1 MIRNYL
7 KTALRNLWKNK
18 GFSAINIF
26 GLAVGLA
33 TCLLILIYVLDELS
47 YDRYNKNADRI
58 YRLDTEIKFGGAN
71 FIHMVMAQGPAPAGP
86 AMLRDFPEVE
96 KEVRLQ
102 KNGGFLVRKGSQHIR
117 EDAVLYADPTIF
129 DVFTL
134 PLIDGD
140 PHTALE
146 DAHTIVLSETM
157 ARKYFD
163 AVDVV
168 GKTLVINDSIPY
180 KVTGVMRDM
189 PTQSHFHADFLVSLS
204 ESGDAKRPDSWTQNS
219 YNTYILLRHGVDGH
233 RFEGKLQEMV
243 VKYIAPL
250 IQSRMNLSLDQFY
263 RGGNKY
269 EYNLMRLTAIHLHSD
284 KTGELGVN
292 GNPQYV
298 YIFSII
304 AIFIL
309 LIACVNFMN
318 LSTARSVTRAKE
330 VGIRKLLGSLRG
342 SLIRQFIVESMLV
355 SFVAMLLALGI
366 AWLLLPVFD
375 QLADKEMSIGLFSR
389 PLLAAGLLVL
399 VVVVGLLAG
408 SYPAFFL
415 SAFQP
420 IAVLKGDVSGGF
432 KTGWLRNSLV
442 VFQFFISICLIIG
455 TAVIYRQLGYIRSRS
470 LGFNREQV
478 LVIHNTK
485 ALGDGIT
492 AYKDGL
498 AHLPGVEGVTMTG
511 YLPTS
516 GDRNNNAFWLSPDF
530 DFKKALA
537 MEKWSIDEHYIPVL
551 GMDIVAGRNFSRDF
565 PTDSMGVI
573 INEAAAR
580 EAGLVHPLGAN
591 FYTYDDIVT
600 KKPLIYHVV
609 GVVKDFNF
617 NSLREAVSPLV
628 FLLKPNNDMI
638 ALRVSSDHVEQLV
651 AQVGGQWRKLAP
663 GQPFSCT
670 FMDDDFNSL
679 YRSEQ
684 RIGGISLSFS
694 LLAIFIACLGLFGL
708 AAYEAERRRR
718 EIGIRK
724 VLGASVSGIIAML
737 ARNFMLLVGVAA
749 LIAFPLA
756 WWAMH
761 SWLQDYAYRISI
773 GWGVFALAGVL
784 AVGTALLP
792 VGMQGLRAALANPVK
807 SLRAD

>member
-1 MIRNYL
+1 MIRNYF
-7 KTALRNLWKNK
+7 KTAIRNLWKNK

-26 GLAVGLA
+26 GLAIGLA
-33 TCLLILIYVLDELS
+33 TCLLILVYVMDELS

-58 YRLDTEIKFGGAN
+58 YRLDAELKFGGEH
-71 FIHMVMAQGPAPAGP
+71 FFHLVLAQGPGPAGP
-86 AMLRDFPEVE
+86 AMLKEYPEVE

-102 KNGGFLVRKGSQHIR
+102 RYGGFLVRKGSQNIP
-117 EDAVLYADPTIF
+117 EDAVLYADSTVF

-140 PHTALE
+140 PHTALM
-146 DAHTIVLSETM
+146 DAHTIVLSATM
-157 ARKYFD
+157 ARKYFG
-163 AVDVV
+163 AVDIV
-168 GKTLVINDSIPY
+168 GKTLMINDSIPY
-180 KVTGVMRDM
+180 KVTGVMQDM

-204 ESGDAKRPDSWTQNS
+204 ESEDAKQPDQWTQNN
-219 YNTYILLRHGVDGH
+219 YNTYILLRQGVDGH
-233 RFEGKLQEMV
+233 QFEGKLQEMI
-243 VKYIAPL
+243 VKYIAPR
-250 IQSRMNLSLDQFY
+250 IQSLLNTSLDQFY
-263 RGGNKY
+263 KSGNKY
-269 EYNLMRLTAIHLHSD
+269 AYTLTPLTAIHLHSN
-284 KTGELGVN
+284 KTGELGTN

-298 YIFSII
+298 YIFSTI

-318 LSTARSVTRAKE
+318 LSTARSANRAKE
-330 VGIRKLLGSLRG
+330 VGIRKVLGSLRG

-375 QLADKEMSIGLFSR
+375 QLAAKEMSIGLFSR
-389 PLLAAGLLVL
+389 PMLAPGLLCLVL
-399 VVVVGLLAG
+399 VVGLLAG

-420 IAVLKGDVSGGF
+420 IAVLKGNVSSGF

-455 TAVIYRQLGYIRSRS
+455 TVVIYRQLGYIRSRS

-478 LVIHNTK
+478 LVIHNTS

-492 AYKDGL
+492 AYKNGL
-498 AHLPGVEGVTMTG
+498 ANLPGVEGVTMTG

-516 GDRNNNAFWLSPDF
+516 GDRNSNAFWLSTDF
-530 DFKKALA
+530 DVKKGLA
-537 MEKWSIDEHYIPVL
+537 MEQWLIDEHYISVL
-551 GMDIVAGRNFSRDF
+551 GMNIVAGRNFSKDF
-565 PTDSMGVI
+565 PTDSTGLI
-573 INEAAAR
+573 INESAAR
-580 EAGLVHPLGAN
+580 LAGLTHPIGSK
-591 FYTYDDIVT
+591 FYTYDDMET
-600 KKPLIYHVV
+600 KKPLTYHVV

-617 NSLREAVSPLV
+617 NSLRDAVSPLA
-628 FLLKPNNDMI
+628 FLLKPNNDRI
-638 ALRVSSDHVEQLV
+638 ALRVSTEHVERLV
-651 AQVGGQWRKLAP
+651 AQVEDQWRKLAP
-663 GQPFSCT
+663 GQPFSYS

-708 AAYEAERRRR
+708 AAYEAEQRTR

-724 VLGASVSGIIAML
+724 VLGASVTGIVAL
-737 ARNFMLLVGVAA
+737 LSKNFLLLVGIAA
-749 LIAFPLA
+749 LMAFPLS

-773 GWGVFALAGVL
+773 GWEVFALAGIL
-784 AVGTALLP
+784 AVGIALLS
-792 VGMQGLRAALANPVK
+792 VGLQALRSALANPVK
-807 SLRAD
+807 SLRAE

>member
-7 KTALRNLWKNK
+7 KTALRSLWKNK

-26 GLAVGLA
+26 GLAIGLA
-33 TCLLILIYVLDELS
+33 TCLLILIYVMDELS

-71 FIHMVMAQGPAPAGP
+71 FIHLVMAQGPAPAGR
-86 AMLRDFPEVE
+86 AMLRDYPEVE
-96 KEVRLQ
+96 KEARVQ
-102 KNGGFLVRKGSQHIR
+102 KSGGFLVRKGSQNIQ
-117 EDAVLYADPTIF
+117 EDAVVYADSTIF

-140 PHTALE
+140 AHTALM
-146 DAHTIVLSETM
+146 DAHTIVLSATM
-157 ARKYFD
+157 ARKYFGEMD
-163 AVDVV
+163 IV

-204 ESGDAKRPDSWTQNS
+204 ESEDAKQPDAWTQNS
-219 YNTYILLRHGVDGH
+219 YNTYILLRQGVDGH
-233 RFEGKLQEMV
+233 QFEGKLQEMI
-243 VKYIAPL
+243 VKYIAAR
-250 IQSRMNLSLDQFY
+250 IQSFLNISLDQFY
-263 RGGNKY
+263 KSGNKY
-269 EYNLMRLTAIHLHSD
+269 AYTLTPLTAIHLHSN
-284 KTGELGVN
+284 KMGELGAN

-298 YIFSII
+298 YIFSTI

-318 LSTARSVTRAKE
+318 LSTARSASRAKE
-330 VGIRKLLGSLRG
+330 VGIRKVLGSLRG

-375 QLADKEMSIGLFSR
+375 QLANKQMSIGLFSR
-389 PLLAAGLLVL
+389 PLLAPGLLCLVL
-399 VVVVGLLAG
+399 VVGLLAG

-420 IAVLKGDVSGGF
+420 IAVLKGNVSSGF
-432 KTGWLRNSLV
+432 KTGWLRNFLV

-455 TAVIYRQLGYIRSRS
+455 TVVIYRQLGYIRSRS

-478 LVIHNTK
+478 MVIHNTP

-492 AYKDGL
+492 AYKNGL

-537 MEKWSIDEHYIPVL
+537 MERWLIDEHYIPVL
-551 GMDIVAGRNFSRDF
+551 GMNIVTGRNFSKDF
-565 PTDSMGVI
+565 PTDSTGVI

-580 EAGLVHPLGAN
+580 LAGMSQPIGAKI
-591 FYTYDDIVT
+591 YTYDDIET
-600 KKPLIYHVV
+600 KEPLIYHVV

-617 NSLREAVSPLV
+617 NSLRETVSPLV
-628 FLLKPNNDMI
+628 FLLKPNNDKI
-638 ALRVSSDHVEQLV
+638 ALRVSTDHVERLV
-651 AQVGGQWRKLAP
+651 AQVEGQWRKLAP
-663 GQPFSCT
+663 GRPFSYT

-708 AAYEAERRRR
+708 AAYEAEQRTR

-724 VLGASVSGIIAML
+724 VLGASVTGIVTL
-737 ARNFMLLVGVAA
+737 LSRNFLLLVGIAA
-749 LIAFPLA
+749 LIAFPLS

-773 GWGVFALAGVL
+773 GWEVFALAGGL
-784 AVGTALLP
+784 AVGITLLSVGLQAL
-792 VGMQGLRAALANPVK
+792 RSALANPVK
-807 SLRAD
+807 SLRAE